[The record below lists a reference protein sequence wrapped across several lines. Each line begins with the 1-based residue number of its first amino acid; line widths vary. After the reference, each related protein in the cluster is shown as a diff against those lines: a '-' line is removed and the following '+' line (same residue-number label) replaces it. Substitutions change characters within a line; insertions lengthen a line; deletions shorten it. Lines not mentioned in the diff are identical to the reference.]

1 MYKHKYLKDTQLF
14 TYAGAINF
22 DKDGVARDIP
32 IGAQAILESLADVEK
47 VAEPVKKE
55 PEKVEPKEPEKPV
68 ATKAEPK
75 TTAPKKATKAKT
87 AVKKTTKKGKK

>member
-47 VAEPVKKE
+47 VAESVK
-55 PEKVEPKEPEKPV
+55 KEPEKPV

-75 TTAPKKATKAKT
+75 TTTAKKAAKAKT
-87 AVKKTTKKGKK
+87 TVKKTTKKGKK